1 MSCYN
6 RANNKIGIRF
16 VNNINGLD
24 TDLLTGYVENLG
36 KDIVQQMLDLYIQQS
51 VVYLK
56 DIDEALTAC
65 SQPLWQES
73 CHKMKGATGSVGLTA
88 VHAKLVS
95 IEKSSEASEVK
106 KTYTKELDELN
117 KDAINNFTTWLSE
130 QS

>member
-6 RANNKIGIRF
+6 RNNNKVGIKF

-24 TDLLTGYVENLG
+24 TDLLAGYVENLG

-56 DIDEALTAC
+56 DIDEAMTAC
-65 SQPLWQES
+65 SQSLWQES
-73 CHKMKGATGSVGLTA
+73 CHKMKGATGSVGLTS
-88 VHAKLVS
+88 VHGKLVA
-95 IEKSSEASEVK
+95 IEKSTEAWDVK
-106 KTYTKELDELN
+106 KNYTEELEALN
-117 KDAINNFTTWLSE
+117 LAAIDSFTSWLSK